1 MPFRAVA
8 RMDRTGIVWYF
19 SGMISPSQIPV
30 FNLFGETGAFP
41 DIIHCERIRDRAGLH
56 DWTISPHRHHEMAQV
71 FFMRAGTAQVRV
83 DGRQIAFDNGEIIF
97 IPAGIVH
104 GFAFSRG
111 SEGLVLSFPLTVVPT
126 GGSDAALARILARP
140 HRASADPTALGL
152 MEQIAEVFS
161 TTGTFR
167 ANLLVALSQAL
178 FAAIARLA
186 ERQAAATAP
195 PERRRM
201 DDFGQLIARHMAE
214 GWGVADYASALSVTA
229 GHLNRICRAATG
241 TSAGRHIEI
250 AVMTEASRLL
260 AFTQLPVAEVGYRL
274 GFDDPSYFSRRFR
287 ALRGEA
293 PSDYRRR
300 FAT

>member
-1 MPFRAVA
+1 
-8 RMDRTGIVWYF
+8 
-19 SGMISPSQIPV
+19 
-30 FNLFGETGAFP
+30 
-41 DIIHCERIRDRAGLH
+41 
-56 DWTISPHRHHEMAQV
+56 
-71 FFMRAGTAQVRV
+71 
-83 DGRQIAFDNGEIIF
+83 
-97 IPAGIVH
+97 
-104 GFAFSRG
+104 
-111 SEGLVLSFPLTVVPT
+111 
-126 GGSDAALARILARP
+126 
-140 HRASADPTALGL
+140 
-152 MEQIAEVFS
+152 
-161 TTGTFR
+161 
-167 ANLLVALSQAL
+167 
-178 FAAIARLA
+178 
-186 ERQAAATAP
+186 
-195 PERRRM
+195 M

-260 AFTQLPVAEVGYRL
+260 AFTQLPVTEVGYRL